1 MARLNA
7 RPLKS
12 LLLVC
17 AHQTLLDQGAPR
29 GGSDNTAAA
38 DLLAE
43 TNRYR
48 FAIGPV
54 RYALSLEPVNGSTE
68 TTARRMMAQLGR
80 MPYTAESPTSRTAL
94 KALLRQ
100 CQETP
105 GFRLVIG
112 EGQVL
117 WALHDDRISGELP
130 PARLLHDLFRFVHVT
145 LPFARMLSPY
155 LR

>member
-1 MARLNA
+1 MARLTA

-17 AHQTLLDQGAPR
+17 AHQTLVDQGAPR
-29 GGSDNTAAA
+29 PRSGNAAAA

-54 RYALSLEPVNGSTE
+54 RYALSLEPVEGSADRTM
-68 TTARRMMAQLGR
+68 RRMMAQLGR
-80 MPYTAESPTSRTAL
+80 IPYTAESPASRTAL

-100 CQETP
+100 CQDTP
-105 GFRLVIG
+105 GFRLVMG
-112 EGQVL
+112 EGQIL
-117 WALHDDRISGELP
+117 WALHDDQVDGEQP